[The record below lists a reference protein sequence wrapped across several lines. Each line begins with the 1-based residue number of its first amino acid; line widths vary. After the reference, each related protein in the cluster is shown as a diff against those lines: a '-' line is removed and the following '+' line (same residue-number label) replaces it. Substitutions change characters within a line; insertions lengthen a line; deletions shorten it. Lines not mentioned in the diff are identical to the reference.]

1 LVARHME
8 PGYPHGLRRGGARG
22 ASQRPI
28 TQPQR
33 CTSSTRRCGYPYLA
47 KLNTD
52 GTTTPVSV
60 PNVDEHSS
68 VVVLGSHHG
77 HLDLHPTVPCGTG
90 QSLLSYDPVA
100 NMSTVLLGPPVNGG
114 GVVAVVSYPGQE

>member
-1 LVARHME
+1 
-8 PGYPHGLRRGGARG
+8 
-22 ASQRPI
+22 
-28 TQPQR
+28 
-33 CTSSTRRCGYPYLA
+33 
-47 KLNTD
+47 
-52 GTTTPVSV
+52 VSV

-100 NMSTVLLGPPVNGG
+100 NTSTVLLGPPVNGG
-114 GVVAVVSYPGQE
+114 GVVSYPGQE